1 MPAAHRITDCA
12 GSPAATLILGRSE
25 LGAAMSRTR
34 HAAVAAVLLGLAS
47 MLVVAG
53 PASATEL
60 PKYCVG
66 PAGDATTLGISA
78 DQVIGGTVAI
88 YGEATSVSLA
98 TLDLTV
104 SPYTDPSRSMWWWSL
119 LWFAVPYFDGPP
131 AGPVAGSSDPIGDLA
146 IALSRAP
153 DPGSASPE
161 ALALTWTTGWS
172 EGTNT
177 RREQSLN
184 CLYSLTHDDRL
195 VPALRAAAVTNQDL
209 VRYYG
214 PPNHFVHNHGT
225 MANQALIDTA
235 ELLGDA
241 GLHEVAV
248 QRLLAEIPLLFS
260 PMGFTYEQSSDY
272 LVNNIALWAEV
283 QEQLASDPMA
293 DADARATLA
302 TALAAARRM
311 SAHLVDPTGHT
322 PAIGDGNPRLGPRPA
337 PQSRLWLR
345 DDVGGVSVG
354 RWSWTN
360 AGTSWWAMRHG
371 RSTRMH
377 GHHDQGSIEWST
389 LGLPV
394 LIDPGSYSHDTTNPI
409 VTWAASPSAHNVAV
423 PRGVNTSSLGASVT
437 SQRRYGWTDTITVS
451 NSTWRYPVTVTAVV
465 DDYHHRLTLTN
476 KVAAGFATHLHLAP
490 SWTYHHVRGN
500 TWVFVTSTRVLTI
513 TSTTPVLSARVLR
526 GSMSPIGGWVFPA
539 FATKTP
545 ACELVVSTTGT
556 QSLVL
561 TVTRR

>member
-60 PKYCVG
+60 PKYCVE
-66 PAGDATTLGISA
+66 PALQATTVGISA
-78 DQVIGGTVAI
+78 DRVAAGTVDL
-88 YGEATSVSLA
+88 YGEATPVSLA

-104 SPYTDPSRSMWWWSL
+104 TPFSDPSRRMWWFSL
-119 LWFAVPYFDGPP
+119 LWFVVPYLDGPP
-131 AGPVAGSSDPIGDLA
+131 AALAGSSDPIGDLA
-146 IALSRAP
+146 TAMAAAP
-153 DPGSASPE
+153 DPGSGTSE
-161 ALALTWTTGWS
+161 ALNLTWTVGWD

-195 VPALRAAAVTNQDL
+195 LPAMRAAAVTNQDL

-235 ELLGDA
+235 ELLGDT

-272 LVNNIALWAEV
+272 LVNNIALWAEG
-283 QEQLASDPMA
+283 AGA
-293 DADARATLA
+293 ARERPDGRRGHTRHVGDRARRAGGCRRISWIPPVTPRRSA
-302 TALAAARRM
+302 TATRASG
-311 SAHLVDPTGHT
+311 SAGTGSS
-322 PAIGDGNPRLGPRPA
+322 ASG
-337 PQSRLWLR
+337 SR

-377 GHHDQGSIEWST
+377 GHHDQGSIEW
-389 LGLPV
+389 LDPRPAV
-394 LIDPGSYSHDTTNPI
+394 LI
-409 VTWAASPSAHNVAV
+409 
-423 PRGVNTSSLGASVT
+423 
-437 SQRRYGWTDTITVS
+437 
-451 NSTWRYPVTVTAVV
+451 
-465 DDYHHRLTLTN
+465 
-476 KVAAGFATHLHLAP
+476 
-490 SWTYHHVRGN
+490 
-500 TWVFVTSTRVLTI
+500 
-513 TSTTPVLSARVLR
+513 
-526 GSMSPIGGWVFPA
+526 
-539 FATKTP
+539 
-545 ACELVVSTTGT
+545 
-556 QSLVL
+556 
-561 TVTRR
+561 